1 MEDIEYWLEPDL
13 LNAVKFDVE
22 KNAERLAR
30 LSELAKRI
38 AAIRERADVRPLRRP
53 EEEHYVYAIDSS
65 YGSPPLELIGGV
77 FTVVAYGYVGRSRQG
92 VDKHLAGA
100 LYFEDKDE
108 QDVSRFAALL
118 ERRLAARLLR
128 KKAKGEKDFDVL
140 VLDGELAVHPLPY
153 NLAAFGGKYEE
164 VNKVVDSMLA
174 AAEAAGVTLVGLAK
188 RVRSRY
194 LSVLYEGCL
203 PVNDRAA
210 ASLALKPGEYAVLG
224 KLKDVLPRWAEIHY
238 AECEGGRLKDEVLEC
253 AKGGRAPSVAKAA
266 RLCERIREFGRNFS
280 AVLSSDKYPHLRL
293 LGDVTI
299 AYYMPQGARIAVRV
313 EVLDKG
319 PSVEETISFLAATS
333 STITG
338 YPQILDEVDRYVRV
352 SPELVDAA
360 LMMLIRKAPK
370 EMAEMLL
377 PNNLQK
383 FRRLF

>member
-22 KNAERLAR
+22 KNAERLAK
-30 LSELAKRI
+30 LGELARRI
-38 AAIRERADVRPLRRP
+38 ASIRERAEVRPLRRP
-53 EEEHYVYAIDSS
+53 EGDHYVYAVDSS
-65 YGSPPLELIGGV
+65 WSPPLELIGGV
-77 FTVVAYGYVGRSRQG
+77 FTVVAYGYVGRARGG

-100 LYFEDKDE
+100 VYFEDRDE

-118 ERRLAARLLR
+118 ERRLASRLLR
-128 KKAKGEKDFDVL
+128 KKARGEKEFDVL
-140 VLDGELAVHPLPY
+140 VLDGELALHPLPY
-153 NLAAFGGKYEE
+153 NLAVPGGKYEE
-164 VNKVVDSMLA
+164 ANKVVDAVLA
-174 AAEAAGVTLVGLAK
+174 AAEAAGATLVGLAK

-194 LSVLYEGCL
+194 LSVLYGGCL

-210 ASLALKPGEYAVLG
+210 ASLVLKPGEYMILG
-224 KLKDVLPRWAEIHY
+224 RLKDVLPRWAEIHY
-238 AECEGGRLKDEVLEC
+238 AECEGGRLKEEVLRC
-253 AKGGRAPSVAKAA
+253 AKEGLAPESAKAF

-280 AVLSSDKYPHLRL
+280 AVLSSAEYPHLRL

-299 AYYMPQGARIAVRV
+299 AYYMPPGAQTAVRV

-319 PSVEETISFLAATS
+319 PGVEETISFLAATS
-333 STITG
+333 STVTG

-352 SPELVDAA
+352 SPELVDAV
-360 LMMLIRKAPK
+360 LMMLIRRAPK
-370 EMAEMLL
+370 EVASVLL